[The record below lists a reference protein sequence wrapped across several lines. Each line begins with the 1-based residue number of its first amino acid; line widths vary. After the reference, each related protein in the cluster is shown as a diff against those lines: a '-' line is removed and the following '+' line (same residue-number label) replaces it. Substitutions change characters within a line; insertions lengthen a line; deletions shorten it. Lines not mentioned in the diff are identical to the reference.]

1 MQGFGAA
8 GMVTI
13 KGERCPKMHRDDGTI
28 TRPCKISSW
37 TSWELV
43 MVGLCHRRSYRVDRT
58 PTPCPAALRS
68 NDTAEPSMT
77 AIKMLLPQRAEHDSL
92 RSCVSGYP

>member
-43 MVGLCHRRSYRVDRT
+43 MVGF
-58 PTPCPAALRS
+58 
-68 NDTAEPSMT
+68 
-77 AIKMLLPQRAEHDSL
+77 AIGDHIVWTGLLPLALQPYVPTTRPSH
-92 RSCVSGYP
+92 